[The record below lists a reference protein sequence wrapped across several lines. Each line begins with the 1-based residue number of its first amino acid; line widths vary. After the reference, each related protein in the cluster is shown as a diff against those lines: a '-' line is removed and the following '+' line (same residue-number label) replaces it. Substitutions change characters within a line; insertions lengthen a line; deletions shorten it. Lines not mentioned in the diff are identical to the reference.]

1 MLVTAALTTVLAGRL
16 GGLVQFWGER
26 RTIQFENAV
35 LILVFAG
42 YALSTYVDWKTFECY
57 PAQDKIGADIGVT
70 GRSAHKAIKEL
81 EQTNWIVTRRRPRT
95 SKVYRLN
102 IPDRQK
108 SAAHGSGD
116 ERKKAS
122 VHEGSH
128 ERKKASAHE
137 ASDNPSDRAMS
148 DSMNGSFGSDERKF
162 CVPMNG
168 RILPPNDIRE
178 QYKVTTQAP
187 SRRQRAT
194 SAQADAAPTPREP
207 ASVAQYPASPFPKDS
222 SLSSDG
228 SLTRLMARSP
238 SEEDSQ
244 NGNITPLAGKEI
256 PQTSRETRSGAASLL
271 AADDWPDDD
280 CDMSADDEERLLAKE
295 RREEA
300 RDDEIIRQRNAHT
313 SAEDDLDANL
323 QF

>member
-1 MLVTAALTTVLAGRL
+1 MSRRKLSQEEIRDATRFLDEWRT
-16 GGLVQFWGER
+16 GLMRSAISHTGFR
-26 RTIQFENAV
+26 
-35 LILVFAG
+35 AG

-116 ERKKAS
+116 KRKKAS

-244 NGNITPLAGKEI
+244 NGKIIPLAGKEI
-256 PQTSRETRSGAASLL
+256 PQTSQEFSSGAASLL

-280 CDMSADDEERLLAKE
+280 CDCDMSADDEERLLEKE
-295 RREEA
+295 RREEE
-300 RDDEIIRQRNAHT
+300 RDAEIMRQRN
-313 SAEDDLDANL
+313 SYSVEDDLDADIL
-323 QF
+323 F